1 MEKIQENDQENL
13 SLKTIKDMGQNNI
26 ALNPKSDI
34 HSLIIIGQIEG
45 HIVLPPKNKTT
56 KYEHIIPQ
64 LIAIEENPDI
74 KGLIVILN
82 TVGGDIEAGL
92 AIAEMINSMNKP
104 AVSIVLGGGH
114 SIGVPV
120 AVATD
125 YSFIVESASMTIH
138 PIRLTGMVIGV
149 PQTYE
154 YLDKMQDRVVGF
166 VTKNSNISEEDFRS
180 LMFKTGNLVMD
191 VGTVLI
197 GQDAVDN
204 GIINEVGGL
213 FPAIKKLRDLINKNE
228 KGVYND

>member
-1 MEKIQENDQENL
+1 
-13 SLKTIKDMGQNNI
+13 
-26 ALNPKSDI
+26 
-34 HSLIIIGQIEG
+34 
-45 HIVLPPKNKTT
+45 
-56 KYEHIIPQ
+56 
-64 LIAIEENPDI
+64 
-74 KGLIVILN
+74 
-82 TVGGDIEAGL
+82 
-92 AIAEMINSMNKP
+92 
-104 AVSIVLGGGH
+104 
-114 SIGVPV
+114 
-120 AVATD
+120 
-125 YSFIVESASMTIH
+125 MTIH